1 MLTRFK
7 LQDWKSFGSGDK
19 ARNEILF
26 GQVTLLVGPNASGKS
41 NLLDAL
47 RFLQGA
53 ALDFPLADVLRGR
66 WEGQRQ
72 LWPGIRGGIVEAARQ
87 GKNRFSLISE
97 WLFEN
102 DNATPLQH
110 CLAVS
115 VVNEP
120 AVTEERLWDLGT
132 NKRFL
137 FDTHPE
143 GVRGTGPHGG
153 NIPIWFASTGRG
165 KRASADYS
173 SARALL
179 PQASRERQG
188 RVRPDVIQASS
199 ALGEALR
206 EMVFLDIQPA
216 MMRSYRPIGSHPIGT
231 SGENVSPVLYG
242 LREQQERLADIV
254 SWLSE
259 LCAPG
264 IEAID
269 FDKTQLGE
277 VMMFVIEQGTERP
290 GRTLVD
296 GAMNLLGL
304 NGRNIS
310 ARSLSDGTLRFLG
323 LLVALLTSPPGTLM
337 VLEEP
342 DVGLHPSRIR
352 LLAELFEHLAKKQ
365 RIQIL
370 AATHSPTLIA
380 HLSDQA
386 LGDVVAFGRDR
397 ESGCTV
403 CSRLAD
409 LPNFEVLRSSRDVAH
424 LISTGWLERA
434 L

>member
-1 MLTRFK
+1 
-7 LQDWKSFGSGDK
+7 
-19 ARNEILF
+19 
-26 GQVTLLVGPNASGKS
+26 
-41 NLLDAL
+41 
-47 RFLQGA
+47 
-53 ALDFPLADVLRGR
+53 
-66 WEGQRQ
+66 
-72 LWPGIRGGIVEAARQ
+72 
-87 GKNRFSLISE
+87 
-97 WLFEN
+97 
-102 DNATPLQH
+102 
-110 CLAVS
+110 
-115 VVNEP
+115 
-120 AVTEERLWDLGT
+120 
-132 NKRFL
+132 
-137 FDTHPE
+137 
-143 GVRGTGPHGG
+143 
-153 NIPIWFASTGRG
+153 
-165 KRASADYS
+165 
-173 SARALL
+173 
-179 PQASRERQG
+179 
-188 RVRPDVIQASS
+188 
-199 ALGEALR
+199 
-206 EMVFLDIQPA
+206 
-216 MMRSYRPIGSHPIGT
+216 
-231 SGENVSPVLYG
+231 
-242 LREQQERLADIV
+242 
-254 SWLSE
+254 
-259 LCAPG
+259 
-264 IEAID
+264 
-269 FDKTQLGE
+269 
-277 VMMFVIEQGTERP
+277 MMFVIEQGTERP